1 MEHTRPPGT
10 FCFMG
15 ELEYN
20 QIQELQIQAWWWN
33 LFEHFDLSCRM
44 VPFFWYDC
52 EKGFCKCAVFYGMSW
67 YPCLFHSISMYVCF
81 FPCNLIWV
89 GWLRLE
95 SLTILRR
102 ERESTSFWAWDSLP
116 YEVCLGQVPIAGK
129 RVQFQGVTRQN
140 QLIFAHGRWSHQ
152 KRNPCWRLIRFFP
165 VGLRG
170 GLWSCNGTRGL
181 DLYIYTVV
189 ILTMYIYL
197 VLLRKISIIWYQYIC
212 KIYNVYPC
220 LVVGTY
226 HSYQLVAGTFET
238 FIEIGDWGRD
248 NSWCERWVRLSEK
261 LLHPFGNN
269 ME

>member
-1 MEHTRPPGT
+1 MPSLYRGRSQKDAKSFAEELATKACHRWITGYTIHVRVLGWNTPVPLVL
-10 FCFMG
+10 FVFMG

-189 ILTMYIYL
+189 ILTMYIY
-197 VLLRKISIIWYQYIC
+197 IFS
-212 KIYNVYPC
+212 
-220 LVVGTY
+220 T
-226 HSYQLVAGTFET
+226 S
-238 FIEIGDWGRD
+238 
-248 NSWCERWVRLSEK
+248 
-261 LLHPFGNN
+261 
-269 ME
+269 